1 MLAKDLKD
9 FLCAF
14 NTHKVEY
21 LVVGSYAVGVYSQ
34 PRATKDLDVLIR
46 VSEENGKAVFRA
58 LADFGASLEGISPSD
73 FSDDPSSA
81 FQIGQVTHAYL
92 LGVAVREGLVLVTVD
107 KAIRYLAGSE
117 HSKHVLLLKSE
128 AS

>member
-1 MLAKDLKD
+1 MLSKECGSMLAKDLKD

-81 FQIGQVTHAYL
+81 FQIGQVTPCLSAR
-92 LGVAVREGLVLVTVD
+92 GCRARGFS
-107 KAIRYLAGSE
+107 AG
-117 HSKHVLLLKSE
+117 HHG
-128 AS
+128 